1 MTKAPSKGSASV
13 KVTGKATGKAAGK
26 AAGKA
31 DLPRDMPLGTTG
43 AVGVSVDIADAAVA
57 EFSSGRDALLE
68 GSVPATLLPD
78 SEEAFYA
85 RDPFSADY
93 ADFLKEKGQLRRDK
107 AARVDEDL
115 RADLLARPVLMERPE
130 ESTHRGAAAVWR
142 SLRDQLK
149 NESLAILDGSDPQEL
164 LMLQRELQARKMVLE
179 SVGKGIDGLLKRVE
193 QRLDDT
199 DAPQKTLKGS
209 EPPQDSNKGGETPQ
223 DSNKGGET
231 PPGA

>member
-13 KVTGKATGKAAGK
+13 KVSGKATGKAAGKAMGK

-115 RADLLARPVLMERPE
+115 RADLLARPFLMERPE

-199 DAPQKTLKGS
+199 DALQKPASKG
-209 EPPQDSNKGGETPQ
+209 NETPQ

>member
-209 EPPQDSNKGGETPQ
+209 EPPQDSNKGGETP
-223 DSNKGGET
+223 
-231 PPGA
+231 PGA